1 MLRLK
6 KKEKEKLVFV
16 RDSPRSILK
25 SCDVVKGSAECFLDI
40 SNGGYRSGWARWE
53 PLLEEGQ
60 EGWIWAW
67 GGEGRHLKPQKPE
80 HHSLTVELSVL
91 TFHVNVF
98 SLVCFDGWWLA
109 LPPEKAPAFAARE
122 LQSRTPASTG
132 PCLCS
137 TAALRKPGVGTIHF
151 KVGIMDKTSLLS
163 HCLKI
168 PWQSPRIKM
177 QEKFPRK

>member
-1 MLRLK
+1 M
-6 KKEKEKLVFV
+6 
-16 RDSPRSILK
+16 
-25 SCDVVKGSAECFLDI
+25 
-40 SNGGYRSGWARWE
+40 
-53 PLLEEGQ
+53 
-60 EGWIWAW
+60 
-67 GGEGRHLKPQKPE
+67 KPQKPE

-151 KVGIMDKTSLLS
+151 KVGIMEKTSLLS
-163 HCLKI
+163 HWLEFQAFTAVAWGQSLAEIRDPTSVAKQKVYTLK
-168 PWQSPRIKM
+168 SVL
-177 QEKFPRK
+177 